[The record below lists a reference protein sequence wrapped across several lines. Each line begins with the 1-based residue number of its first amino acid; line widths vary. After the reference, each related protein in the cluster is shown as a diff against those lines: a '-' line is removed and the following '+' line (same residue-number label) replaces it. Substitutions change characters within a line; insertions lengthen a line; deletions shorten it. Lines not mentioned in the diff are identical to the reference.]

1 MLCSASK
8 KGLILG
14 ESPDLE
20 EFHAAH
26 APMKDNVHIGSNIA
40 ILGSYGDIVVL
51 VPGYL
56 QICHCRHNMST
67 KGLGPPAPQGS
78 LVGDERGRNLW
89 TVDATLGRERG
100 ERDRNMRPGWIM
112 SWVAPG
118 SLGVSPSRVLTAKTG
133 CLTLHYIEPSLAHVA
148 LLLFP

>member
-1 MLCSASK
+1 M
-8 KGLILG
+8 G

-26 APMKDNVHIGSNIA
+26 APMKDNVRIGSNIA
-40 ILGSYGDIVVL
+40 ILGSYGDIVVA

-56 QICHCRHNMST
+56 RICQCRHNMST

-89 TVDATLGRERG
+89 TVDATLGGERG
-100 ERDRNMRPGWIM
+100 RGTEICGRAG
-112 SWVAPG
+112 
-118 SLGVSPSRVLTAKTG
+118 L
-133 CLTLHYIEPSLAHVA
+133 
-148 LLLFP
+148 